1 MNFIQRIYLRIK
13 YHFVKSKVFI
23 QGYAL
28 IKHIDNMSFD
38 YILKDYFYNN
48 HDNLD
53 GYTPSSNCFF
63 KEGYLIEYDDVRKS
77 NIDPWEHYCI
87 YGRAEGRDNGMN
99 PSLDIF
105 FREGYLIEYEDV
117 ANQNVD
123 PWVHY
128 CQHGIAEGRDNGM
141 HPSDKIFN
149 ERIYLILYEDIRS
162 VIPSWIHYAKFGK
175 KEGRHN
181 GVLTKLLNDIYASAE

>member
-63 KEGYLIEYDDVRKS
+63 KEGYLTEYEDVAESEIE
-77 NIDPWEHYCI
+77 PWHHYVLS
-87 YGRAEGRDNGMN
+87 GKAEGRDNGLN
-99 PSLDIF
+99 PPKDIF
-105 FREGYLIEYEDV
+105 FKEGYLTEYEDV
-117 ANQNVD
+117 AESEIE
-123 PWVHY
+123 PWHHY
-128 CQHGIAEGRDNGM
+128 VLLGKAEGRDNGLN
-141 HPSDKIFN
+141 PPKDIFFK
-149 ERIYLILYEDIRS
+149 EGYLTEYEDVAASEIE
-162 VIPSWIHYAKFGK
+162 PWHHYVLSGK
-175 KEGRHN
+175 K
-181 GVLTKLLNDIYASAE
+181 VI